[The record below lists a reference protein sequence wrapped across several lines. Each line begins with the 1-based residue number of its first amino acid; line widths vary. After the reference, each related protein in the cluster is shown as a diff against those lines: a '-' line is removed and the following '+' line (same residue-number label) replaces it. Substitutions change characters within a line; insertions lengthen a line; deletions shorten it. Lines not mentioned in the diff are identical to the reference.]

1 MNIFN
6 IVIMMFETFIS
17 IMFIFLIL
25 DYTSKENII
34 RFMIFWIGEMII
46 SIMYNYHFLT
56 DYIIFL
62 EKISLIVFL

>member
-46 SIMYNYHFLT
+46 SVICRDIVLFRNYTLSF
-56 DYIIFL
+56 
-62 EKISLIVFL
+62 

>member
-6 IVIMMFETFIS
+6 TVIMMFETLIS

-46 SIMYNYHFLT
+46 SIIFF
-56 DYIIFL
+56 IIF
-62 EKISLIVFL
+62 IQHSI

>member
-6 IVIMMFETFIS
+6 TVIMMFETLIS

-46 SIMYNYHFLT
+46 SIMYNYGALNNRV
-56 DYIIFL
+56 L
-62 EKISLIVFL
+62 

>member
-6 IVIMMFETFIS
+6 TVIMMFETLIS

-34 RFMIFWIGEMII
+34 RFMIFLDRR
-46 SIMYNYHFLT
+46 N
-56 DYIIFL
+56 DN
-62 EKISLIVFL
+62 